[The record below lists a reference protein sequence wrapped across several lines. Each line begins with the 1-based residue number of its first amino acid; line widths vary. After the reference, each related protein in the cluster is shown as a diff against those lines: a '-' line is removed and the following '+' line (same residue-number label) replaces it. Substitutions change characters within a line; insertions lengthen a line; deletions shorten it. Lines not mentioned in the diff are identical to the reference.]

1 MPAANSAAAK
11 KAPSMRALTARMKEI
26 QLSFNDIWR
35 FMQEF
40 KESNTATEVQVRLAK
55 LEELWEGFSDVM
67 VEIFAHDNYSAE
79 TSGLEKERME
89 FSDRY
94 YEVKSF
100 LVDKTKELE
109 EPHRLANSTRV
120 GDVTTHGGMDHV
132 RLPQIKLQSFNGDID
147 EWFSFRDLFTSL
159 IHWKED
165 LPEVEKFHYL
175 KGCLQGEPK
184 SLIDPLQITRA
195 NYQLRKR
202 QVQALFSL
210 PTLTKESVS
219 DLHTL
224 IEGFERIVQTLDQVV
239 QQADYKDLLLVN
251 ILTARLDPVTRRGW
265 EEVSSAKEQ
274 DTLADLTEFLRRRV
288 QVLDCLPSRCSDT
301 RGVPQQHPRQKHS
314 IARVCYN
321 SSQASGGR
329 CTACTSDHPLY
340 LCSTFQE
347 MTVVERD
354 ALLKSHALCR
364 NCFRVGHQAKNCT
377 SKYSCRNCRGR
388 HHTLVCFNQREKET
402 KVAAVARDNTLPSKE
417 SDNPAS
423 TQTANMAAVNIQV
436 SGAARQY
443 ASHVLLATAVVTVEG
458 DDGNRFPARAMLDS
472 GSESNFITERLSQRL
487 KVTRDRVNISVV
499 GIGQA
504 STIVKQRLRTLIR
517 SRVSPFSRELSFLVL
532 PRVTV
537 SLPTTIIDTERWN
550 IPSGIQLADPAF
562 FESHGVDLVLGI
574 GAFFDFFET
583 GRRISLGEQLPTL
596 NESVFGWVI
605 CGGSAAPSQS
615 WQIRCNVSTSE
626 QLDTLISRFW
636 ACEEVDTVR
645 TYSPEERRCEDIFT
659 QTVQRNTDGRYT
671 VALPK
676 RKDILFNL
684 GDSRDIA
691 FRRLQGTERRLA
703 RDENLR
709 KEYTTFMD
717 EYRRLGHM
725 QRIDDTD
732 SVQRCY
738 LPHHPVVKESSTTTK
753 VRVVFDASCKTTTG
767 VSLNDVLLVGP
778 VIQEDLRS
786 IILRSRTKQVMLVSD
801 VEKMFRQIN
810 ICPEDRPLQCILWRN
825 SPSEKAQTYELNTVT
840 YGTKP
845 APFLATRTLHQL
857 AVDEQERF
865 PLAASAT
872 ILDTYMDDVIT
883 GADSIETALELRIQ
897 LDKMMSRGGFR
908 LRKWASNSPDVL
920 KGLPENGLAIRAL
933 EGINLDPDSSVKTLG
948 LTWMPVPDTLK
959 FSFSIPTLKDKLPL
973 TKRYVLSVIATLF
986 DPLGLLGATITSAK
1000 IFMQRLWTLRDDG
1013 GNPLSWDQSLPP
1025 TVGEAWVK
1033 FQEQI
1038 PQLNE
1043 LRIKR
1048 CVIIPQPVAVVIHC
1062 FSDASEKAYGACLYL
1077 KSINA
1082 GGEVRV
1088 HLLSSKS
1095 RIAPLKCQTIPRL
1108 ELCGAELAAKLF
1120 EKVNGAIRLATRAY
1134 FWTDS
1139 TCVLRWISATPTTWS
1154 TYVANRTANIQTI
1167 TECGQWRHVP
1177 GAQNPA
1183 DLISRG
1189 ILPGEILQ
1197 NTSWWEG
1204 PDWLKL
1210 EMAFWPNAS
1219 VNLRA
1224 EEGDEERRRSVIA
1237 AVVSTN
1243 NEFNETWLA
1252 KFSSYTSL
1260 IRVTAYCSRFIK
1272 LLRTHRKEKVQSEFL
1287 NSTELKEAETVWVR
1301 QIQKEC
1307 FADEWSKLSKG
1318 ASVPKNSPLRWFNPF
1333 ISKDQVIRLGG
1344 RLKNSLEPDEVKH
1357 PVALPARHRF
1367 TRMLLDYYHVRLLH
1381 AGPQLLLSVVRLRFW
1396 PLGGRS
1402 LARQIIH
1409 KCLKCFRSKP
1419 SAVPFSRTGV
1429 DYFGPVFVRPLPRRP
1444 AVKAYV
1450 AIFICLC
1457 TKAVHMELVTDL
1469 STERFLQA
1477 LRRFV
1482 GRRGRCSDIFSDN
1495 GTNFVGA
1502 RNKLSEF
1509 LKVLKSRDHHDAVS
1523 RECAKEGIHW
1533 HFNPPSAPHFGGIW
1547 EAAVRSAKHRLLR
1560 VIGETPLSPEDF
1572 STLLVQVEACLNS
1585 RPLTPQSDDPNDLEP
1600 LTPAHF
1606 LIGSSLQAIPEPNV
1620 DQLPTSRL
1628 NHWQS
1633 MQRHLQTFWKRWRQE
1648 YLCQLQGR
1656 TKRWKPAV
1664 PIEDGKLVVVKDEN
1678 LPPMKWKMGRIC
1690 QLHPSADNVV
1700 RVVTLKTATGNLTR
1714 PVEKICLL
1722 PVPDDEEA

>member
-1 MPAANSAAAK
+1 
-11 KAPSMRALTARMKEI
+11 
-26 QLSFNDIWR
+26 
-35 FMQEF
+35 
-40 KESNTATEVQVRLAK
+40 
-55 LEELWEGFSDVM
+55 
-67 VEIFAHDNYSAE
+67 
-79 TSGLEKERME
+79 
-89 FSDRY
+89 
-94 YEVKSF
+94 
-100 LVDKTKELE
+100 
-109 EPHRLANSTRV
+109 
-120 GDVTTHGGMDHV
+120 MDHV

-147 EWFSFRDLFTSL
+147 EWLSFRDLFTSL

-195 NYQLRKR
+195 NYQVAWELLLKRYNKCKQLRKR

-219 DLHTL
+219 DLQTL

-321 SSQASGGR
+321 SNQTSGGR

-340 LCSTFQE
+340 LCSTFQK
-347 MTVVERD
+347 MTVVV
-354 ALLKSHALCR
+354 ALLKTHALCR

-402 KVAAVARDNTLPSKE
+402 KVAAVARDITLPSKE

-443 ASHVLLATAVVTVEG
+443 AYHVLLATAVVTVE
-458 DDGNRFPARAMLDS
+458 DDYGNRFPAALCWIQD
-472 GSESNFITERLSQRL
+472 QR
-487 KVTRDRVNISVV
+487 
-499 GIGQA
+499 
-504 STIVKQRLRTLIR
+504 
-517 SRVSPFSRELSFLVL
+517 LSFLVL

-537 SLPTTIIDTERWN
+537 SLPTTTIDTERWN
-550 IPSGIQLADPAF
+550 IPSGIQSADPAF

-574 GAFFDFFET
+574 EAFFDFFET

-596 NESVFGWVI
+596 NELVFGWVI
-605 CGGSAAPSQS
+605 CGSSAAPSQS

-636 ACEEVDTVR
+636 ACEKVDTVR
-645 TYSPEERRCEDIFT
+645 AYSPEERRCEDIFT
-659 QTVQRNTDGRYT
+659 QTVQRNADGRYT

-709 KEYTTFMD
+709 NEYTTFMD

-732 SVQRCY
+732 SVPRCY

-753 VRVVFDASCKTTTG
+753 VRVVFDASCKTATG
-767 VSLNDVLLVGP
+767 VSLNGLLLAGP
-778 VIQEDLRS
+778 VIQDDLRS

-801 VEKMFRQIN
+801 VDKMFRQRN
-810 ICPEDRPLQCILWRN
+810 VCPEDRPLQCILWRD
-825 SPSEKAQTYELNTVT
+825 SASEKAQTYELNTVT
-840 YGTKP
+840 YGAKP

-857 AVDEQERF
+857 A
-865 PLAASAT
+865 SAT
-872 ILDTYMDDVIT
+872 IHDTYMDDVIT
-883 GADSIETALELRIQ
+883 GVDSIETALELRIQ
-897 LDKMMSRGGFR
+897 LDEMMSRGGFR
-908 LRKWASNSPDVL
+908 IRKWASNSPDVL
-920 KGLPENGLAIRAL
+920 KGLPEDGLAIRAL

-959 FSFSIPTLKDKLPL
+959 FSFAIPTLNDKLSL

-986 DPLGLLGATITSAK
+986 NPLGLLGATITSAK
-1000 IFMQRLWTLRDDG
+1000 MFMQRLWTLRDDG

-1048 CVIIPQPVAVVIHC
+1048 CVIIPQPVAVEIHC

-1082 GGEVRV
+1082 EGDVRV

-1120 EKVNGAIRLATRAY
+1120 EKVNGAIRLAARTY
-1134 FWTDS
+1134 FWTVS
-1139 TCVLRWISATPTTWS
+1139 TCVLRWISARPTTWS
-1154 TYVANRTANIQTI
+1154 TYMANRTAKTQTI
-1167 TECGQWRHVP
+1167 TECGQWWHVP

-1189 ILPGEILQ
+1189 ILPAEILQ
-1197 NTSWWEG
+1197 NTFWWEG

-1210 EMAFWPNAS
+1210 RM
-1219 VNLRA
+1219 
-1224 EEGDEERRRSVIA
+1224 
-1237 AVVSTN
+1237 
-1243 NEFNETWLA
+1243 
-1252 KFSSYTSL
+1252 SS
-1260 IRVTAYCSRFIK
+1260 
-1272 LLRTHRKEKVQSEFL
+1272 
-1287 NSTELKEAETVWVR
+1287 
-1301 QIQKEC
+1301 
-1307 FADEWSKLSKG
+1307 
-1318 ASVPKNSPLRWFNPF
+1318 
-1333 ISKDQVIRLGG
+1333 
-1344 RLKNSLEPDEVKH
+1344 
-1357 PVALPARHRF
+1357 
-1367 TRMLLDYYHVRLLH
+1367 
-1381 AGPQLLLSVVRLRFW
+1381 
-1396 PLGGRS
+1396 
-1402 LARQIIH
+1402 
-1409 KCLKCFRSKP
+1409 
-1419 SAVPFSRTGV
+1419 
-1429 DYFGPVFVRPLPRRP
+1429 
-1444 AVKAYV
+1444 
-1450 AIFICLC
+1450 
-1457 TKAVHMELVTDL
+1457 
-1469 STERFLQA
+1469 
-1477 LRRFV
+1477 
-1482 GRRGRCSDIFSDN
+1482 
-1495 GTNFVGA
+1495 
-1502 RNKLSEF
+1502 
-1509 LKVLKSRDHHDAVS
+1509 
-1523 RECAKEGIHW
+1523 
-1533 HFNPPSAPHFGGIW
+1533 
-1547 EAAVRSAKHRLLR
+1547 
-1560 VIGETPLSPEDF
+1560 
-1572 STLLVQVEACLNS
+1572 
-1585 RPLTPQSDDPNDLEP
+1585 
-1600 LTPAHF
+1600 
-1606 LIGSSLQAIPEPNV
+1606 
-1620 DQLPTSRL
+1620 
-1628 NHWQS
+1628 
-1633 MQRHLQTFWKRWRQE
+1633 
-1648 YLCQLQGR
+1648 
-1656 TKRWKPAV
+1656 
-1664 PIEDGKLVVVKDEN
+1664 
-1678 LPPMKWKMGRIC
+1678 
-1690 QLHPSADNVV
+1690 
-1700 RVVTLKTATGNLTR
+1700 
-1714 PVEKICLL
+1714 
-1722 PVPDDEEA
+1722 